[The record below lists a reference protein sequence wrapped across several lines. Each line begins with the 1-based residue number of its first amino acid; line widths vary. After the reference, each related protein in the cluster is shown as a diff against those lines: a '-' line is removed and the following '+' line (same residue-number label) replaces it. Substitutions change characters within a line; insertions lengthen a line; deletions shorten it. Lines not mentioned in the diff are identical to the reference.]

1 MLNKLISLLFLFVF
15 FNIKTVNSET
25 NFLLPKEK
33 PSIFQKVKNQITEN
47 TSKNLPMPKPRLE
60 EKKTVKKEPKQQKG
74 EIKEKQ
80 KKKR

>member
-1 MLNKLISLLFLFVF
+1 MLNKLISILFLFVF

-47 TSKNLPMPKPRLE
+47 SSRSNLAQAHQNPDSVLTLLK
-60 EKKTVKKEPKQQKG
+60 
-74 EIKEKQ
+74 
-80 KKKR
+80 